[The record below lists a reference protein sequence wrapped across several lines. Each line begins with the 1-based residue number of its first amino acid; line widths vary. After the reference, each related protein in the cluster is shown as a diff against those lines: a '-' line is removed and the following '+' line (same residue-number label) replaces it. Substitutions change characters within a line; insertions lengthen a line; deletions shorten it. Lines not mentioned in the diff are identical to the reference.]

1 MKSLAE
7 LLGGRTFDYLIIG
20 GGSAG
25 CTLASRLSEH
35 AGVSVLLVEAG
46 KDVTRET
53 ASPDVLSNYPG
64 KAYFNPDYTWRGL
77 QARLG
82 GGRRNDPD
90 AGRIARYEQARL
102 LGGGSTINGLC
113 ANRGAPSDYDEW
125 ENLGA
130 AGWNWG
136 SVLPYFRKLE
146 RDLNFRGDLHG
157 ADGPVAIS
165 RFPMAD
171 WTGFVSAVVAELKGR
186 GYGLVEDQNG
196 VWRDGYMPVS
206 ASVDENGQ
214 RVSCAYAYLS
224 ADVRSRPN
232 LTILTQ
238 TSVRQILFE
247 GRSAIGASLRS
258 VSGELLDVRARETIL
273 SCGTIH
279 SPAMLMRSGIG
290 PAGDLSALGIKVV
303 ADRRGVGRNLIE
315 HPVISVSCMLDRPAR
330 MQHAFR
336 HHTQAHFRYSSETAD
351 CPQGD
356 MSLAIIAR
364 SGWHAMGRRIG
375 TLYVWVNKA
384 YSQGSVD
391 LASPDADFEP
401 NVDFRM
407 LSDDRDMTRLRAAF
421 RFVAEIAQSQSVSSV
436 SRTAFPANYSDRVR
450 RFSSPGVRNQAVMQV
465 FAMMLDA
472 LPTMRPWLIRKFVT
486 EGASLAEILRDD
498 AILDAYLTQSV
509 TGVWHPVGTCRM
521 GAENDPTSV
530 TESSGR
536 VIGVSNLRV
545 CDASIMPSI
554 PCANTNIPT
563 IMVAERLADLIRQE
577 RAGKHTHGIASA
589 AA

>member
-1 MKSLAE
+1 MTSLTD
-7 LLGGRTFDYLIIG
+7 LLAGRMFDYLIIG

-25 CTLASRLSEH
+25 CTLASRLSEDT
-35 AGVSVLLVEAG
+35 GVSVLLVEAG

-53 ASPDVLSNYPG
+53 ASADVLSNYPG
-64 KAYFNPDYTWRGL
+64 KAYFNTEYTWPGL
-77 QARLG
+77 KARLG

-90 AGRIARYEQARL
+90 AGRVARYEQAKL

-113 ANRGAPSDYDEW
+113 ANRGAPTDYDEW

-130 AGWNWG
+130 AGWNWD

-146 RDLNFRGDLHG
+146 RDLNFVGDLHG
-157 ADGPVAIS
+157 TDGPIAIS
-165 RFPMAD
+165 RFPMSD
-171 WTGFVSAVVAELKGR
+171 WTGFVNAVVGELKER

-214 RVSCAYAYLS
+214 RVSCAYAYLTT
-224 ADVRSRPN
+224 AVRNRPN
-232 LTILTQ
+232 LTVLTQ
-238 TSVRQILFE
+238 TLVRQILFE
-247 GRSAIGASLRS
+247 GNKATGARLRSA
-258 VSGELLDVRARETIL
+258 SGEELDVSARDTIL

-290 PAGDLSALGIKVV
+290 PAGDLSALGITVI

-315 HPVISVSCMLDRPAR
+315 HPVISLSCMLDRPAR

-336 HHTQAHFRYSSETAD
+336 HHTQAHFRYSSGIAD

-384 YSQGSVD
+384 YSQGSVA
-391 LASPDADFEP
+391 LASPDPDFEP
-401 NVDFRM
+401 NVDFKM
-407 LSDDRDMTRLRAAF
+407 LSDDRDRTRLHAAF
-421 RFVAEIAQSQSVSSV
+421 RFVAEIAQSQSVANV
-436 SRTAFPANYSDRVR
+436 SRAAFPANYSDRVR
-450 RFSSPGVRNQAVMQV
+450 RYSSPGLRNQAVMQV

-472 LPTMRPWLIRKFVT
+472 LPAMRPWLLRKFVT
-486 EGASLAEILRDD
+486 EGASLAEILQDD
-498 AILDAYLTQSV
+498 AILDAYLTQSI

-521 GAENDPTSV
+521 GAENDLTAV
-530 TESSGR
+530 TESSGK

-563 IMVAERLADLIRQE
+563 IMVAERVADLIRQE
-577 RAGKHTHGIASA
+577 RVGKQTHGIASA
-589 AA
+589 AV

>member
-1 MKSLAE
+1 MTSVPD
-7 LLGGRTFDYLIIG
+7 LLGGRVFDYLIIG

-25 CTLASRLSEH
+25 CTLASRLSED
-35 AGVSVLLVEAG
+35 AGVNVLLVEAG

-53 ASPDVLSNYPG
+53 ASADVLSNYPG
-64 KAYFNPDYTWRGL
+64 KAYFNPEYTWRGL

-90 AGRIARYEQARL
+90 AGRVARYEQAKL

-113 ANRGAPSDYDEW
+113 ANRGAPTDYDEW

-146 RDLNFRGDLHG
+146 RDLNFAGDLHG
-157 ADGPVAIS
+157 AEGPIAIS
-165 RFPMAD
+165 RFPMSD
-171 WTGFVSAVVAELKGR
+171 WTGFVNAVVGELQER
-186 GYGLVEDQNG
+186 GYGLVNDQNG

-224 ADVRSRPN
+224 TAVRNRPN
-232 LTILTQ
+232 LTVVTQ

-247 GRSAIGASLRS
+247 GNKATGARLRSAAGEEMD
-258 VSGELLDVRARETIL
+258 VSARETIL

-290 PAGDLSALGIKVV
+290 PAGDLSALGIKVI

-336 HHTQAHFRYSSETAD
+336 HHTQAHFRYSSGIDD

-384 YSQGSVD
+384 YSQGSVS
-391 LASPDADFEP
+391 LASSDVDFEP

-407 LSDDRDMTRLRAAF
+407 LSDERDMTRLRAAF
-421 RFVAEIAQSQSVSSV
+421 RFVAEIAQSQSVSTV
-436 SRTAFPANYSDRVR
+436 SRAAFPANYSDRVR
-450 RFSSPGVRNQAVMQV
+450 RFSSPGMRNQAVMQV
-465 FAMMLDA
+465 FATMLDA
-472 LPTMRPWLIRKFVT
+472 LPAMRPWLIRKFVT
-486 EGASLAEILRDD
+486 EGASLTEILSDD
-498 AILDAYLTQSV
+498 AVLDAHLTKSV

-521 GAENDPTSV
+521 GAETDPTAV
-530 TESSGR
+530 TEGSGR
-536 VIGVSNLRV
+536 VIGVQNLRV

-563 IMVAERLADLIRQE
+563 IMVAERVADLVKQE
-577 RAGKHTHGIASA
+577 RAGRQTHGIASA